1 MLIKLPSSLFMRP
14 QLFFRK
20 THKWMGLI
28 LAIQLLLWFFSGF
41 LMSWMPIEEIHG
53 DHLLKEVPTRT
64 IDAKQL
70 DLSVLS
76 DKVTE
81 PIHSVRI
88 KPWLNQQVLELKTST
103 KTQIFALPGLELLSP
118 LNEQQVRSVI
128 TFHIIPD
135 YEISEVNLLNEVPAE
150 ARGRKAPLW
159 QVLLK
164 GPENPRIYVS
174 SHTGEIVAKRTDR
187 WRLFDFL
194 WMLHIMDYDEREDF
208 NHPLLYI
215 TAFSALIFTLTGLV
229 LLFYGF
235 RKPRFTRQ

>member
-1 MLIKLPSSLFMRP
+1 MRP

-20 THKWMGLI
+20 THKWIGLI
-28 LAIQLLLWFFSGF
+28 LVIQFILWFFSGF

-53 DHLLKEVPTRT
+53 DHLLNDIPTRT
-64 IDAKQL
+64 IDPDYL
-70 DLSVLS
+70 DLSGIAKKIKEPVLS
-76 DKVTE
+76 A
-81 PIHSVRI
+81 RI
-88 KPWLNQQVLELKTST
+88 KPWLEQQVLELKTNNQ
-103 KTQIFALPGLELLSP
+103 TQIYTLPDFKLLSP

-128 TFHIIPD
+128 KFHIIPD
-135 YEISEVNLLNEVPAE
+135 YEINQINLLDEVPTE

-159 QVLLK
+159 QVQLD
-164 GPENPRIYVS
+164 GPENPRIYIS
-174 SHTGEIVAKRTDR
+174 TSTGEIVAKRTDR

-194 WMLHIMDYDEREDF
+194 WMLHIMDYDERENF

-235 RKPRFTRQ
+235 KRPRFSRQ